1 MVPYTRGVSCAA
13 ATAAASRAAQEEE
26 DLQASASGAVELDE
40 FGRDA
45 NMMKRQEAA
54 ERRQRRLQ
62 RLQQQAARQTGSQV
76 GPRSSSTAWRTCM
89 ACVAPDAMQ
98 SMRMLRDM

>member
-1 MVPYTRGVSCAA
+1 MSFCAA
-13 ATAAASRAAQEEE
+13 ATAAASRAAREEE

-54 ERRQRRLQ
+54 ERRQRRMQ
-62 RLQQQAARQTGSQV
+62 RLQQQAAGQAGSQV
-76 GPRSSSTAWRTCM
+76 RPALWQHRRACM
-89 ACVAPDAMQ
+89 HAAHRA
-98 SMRMLRDM
+98 